1 MALDLAA
8 FTRRVESEKE
18 TAVFFQTVS
27 AAARRKIYITRDPV
41 VIAATVQPVT
51 VGAISVQPTA
61 VDASRSKV
69 AAIDASCR
77 EEAITQASTGIDRR
91 PLCFAKQKVM
101 RLKRQ

>member
-8 FTRRVESEKE
+8 FTRRVENEKE

-27 AAARRKIYITRDPV
+27 AAARRKFYITRDPV

-69 AAIDASCR
+69 AIDASCR
-77 EEAITQASTGIDRR
+77 EEAIAQASTGIDRR
-91 PLCFAKQKVM
+91 PLCFARQKVM